1 MFHRIEEII
10 PLENMILKIK
20 FKNKIIKY
28 YDVKKILNK
37 IEEFKI
43 LENTSIF
50 NNVKVDV
57 GGYAIVWNDELDI
70 SCEELYN
77 NGLEKIE

>member
-77 NGLEKIE
+77 NGFEKIE

>member
-37 IEEFKI
+37 IEKFKI

-77 NGLEKIE
+77 NGFEKIE

>member
-10 PLENMILKIK
+10 PLKNMILKIK
-20 FKNKIIKY
+20 FKNQKIKY
-28 YDVKKILNK
+28 YDVKNVLNK
-37 IEEFKI
+37 IEEFKV
-43 LENTSIF
+43 LENVAIF
-50 NNVKVDV
+50 NNVKIDI

-77 NGLEKIE
+77 NGFEKI